1 MKTIMSGLL
10 TVCLLAIPSISS
22 AEKMTEEM
30 AAVKVRL
37 FLGLQPGVRYVYKG
51 TLNHPAYLVKT
62 KENSIDID
70 KGPMTTVE
78 ATISIG
84 PTEDGSYVTRGLDIS
99 KSLVIE
105 TESDPIIR
113 YQRVDSDRN
122 VVAEST
128 APLQSSFTVAIPRTK
143 KSLKETDLEENEKM
157 LKITQTDEKVSVLI
171 FTKNADGTIDI
182 ESSSRVRPWDNWGPK
197 VRDANQHND
206 NFKIVNVAPI
216 SPR

>member
-1 MKTIMSGLL
+1 
-10 TVCLLAIPSISS
+10 
-22 AEKMTEEM
+22 MTEEM
-30 AAVKVRL
+30 AAVKLRL

-51 TLNHPAYLVKT
+51 TLNHPAYVVKIRD
-62 KENSIDID
+62 NSTDID
-70 KGPMTTVE
+70 KGPMTSVE

-105 TESDPIIR
+105 TESDPIIH
-113 YQRVDSDRN
+113 YQKLGANKS

-128 APLQSSFTVAIPRTK
+128 APLQSSYTVAIPRTK
-143 KSLKETDLEENEKM
+143 KSLKETDLEENEKT
-157 LKITQTDEKVSVLI
+157 LRITQTDEKVSVLA
-171 FTKNADGTIDI
+171 FTKNSDGTINI
-182 ESSSRVRPWDNWGPK
+182 ESSSKARPWGAWGPEVK
-197 VRDANQHND
+197 DGNQHND